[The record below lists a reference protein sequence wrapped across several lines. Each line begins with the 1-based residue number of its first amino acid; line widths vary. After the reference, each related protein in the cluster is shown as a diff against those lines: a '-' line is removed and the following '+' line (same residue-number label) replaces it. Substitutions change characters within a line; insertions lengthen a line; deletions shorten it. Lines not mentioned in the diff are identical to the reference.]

1 MPAQA
6 ATKCGTVFVPE
17 ALSVAILLIL
27 ALCASIPA
35 PFNSTFYER
44 DPALS
49 KERIN
54 ASIPSWLLGILCALL
69 PALVLLGIHAASYAL
84 HQRRGWLP
92 LHLLLGLAL
101 ALLATMLAT
110 NAIKN
115 VVGSKRP
122 NFFDLCQYATYSAA
136 MGTHDASSAAWAQ
149 YLNLTTAG
157 GVGRLGKC
165 AGPEA
170 LVADAQRSFPSGHSS
185 LTFSGMAFTALALR
199 AALGVRPRDY
209 FSPLALACGCPL
221 ALAAWVAATRVRE
234 NWHREIDVTAGAV
247 LGCTMALMAWGS
259 IAAKGGVPPPL
270 WEGRKEGGEAASVEE
285 ELRRLGQAEVDGAGP

>member
-1 MPAQA
+1 MPALA
-6 ATKCGTVFVPE
+6 GPKCGTVFVPE
-17 ALSVAILLIL
+17 ALSAALLLIL
-27 ALCASIPA
+27 AFSISILP
-35 PFNSTFYER
+35 PFNSPFLER
-44 DPALS
+44 DAALS
-49 KERIN
+49 KERLD

-101 ALLATMLAT
+101 ALLGTMLAT
-110 NAIKN
+110 DAIKN

-136 MGTHDASSAAWAQ
+136 IDTHDASSAAWAL
-149 YLNLTTAG
+149 YLNLTAQG

-185 LTFSGMAFTALALR
+185 LSFAGMAFTALALR
-199 AALGVRPRDY
+199 SALGVRPRDF

-247 LGCTMALMAWGS
+247 LGCAMALMGWGS
-259 IAAKGGVPPPL
+259 IAAKGGVPPPI
-270 WEGRKEGGEAASVEE
+270 WGGRKGGGEVEE
-285 ELRRLGQAEVDGAGP
+285 EELGQLEQAGEVDGAGP